1 MVEKTIKV
9 KGLKEFQEVCDW
21 DVLVQ
26 PEMELARDTITQ
38 RIQRGGKGLGAQVNQ
53 LTVAPEGL
61 GATVTSTLNYPR
73 VKGTSWGRYFERT
86 IPTVANRAVAKAISR
101 MEARWA
107 ISGRGGFG

>member
-1 MVEKTIKV
+1 MVEKTIKIA
-9 KGLKEFQEVCDW
+9 GLKEFQEMANW

-38 RIQRGGKGLGAQVNQ
+38 RIQRGGKGLGAQRNT
-53 LTVAPEGL
+53 LTVAPEPL
-61 GATVTSTLNYPR
+61 GATVTTTLNYPR
-73 VKGTSWGRYFERT
+73 VKGTTWGRYFERT
-86 IPTVANRAVAKAISR
+86 IPMVANRAIAKAISR